1 MQETAS
7 LARNNNPNTKVYRY
21 LTRMILGLLASIIF
35 GLWLDQQLHTLPL
48 ITLGLVIYVIVG
60 TLYLLIKEAG

>member
-1 MQETAS
+1 MQEIAS
-7 LARNNNPNTKVYRY
+7 LAQNKNPNTKVYRY
-21 LTRMILGLLASIIF
+21 LTRMILGLIASVLF
-35 GLWLDQQLHTLPL
+35 GIWLDQQLHTLPL